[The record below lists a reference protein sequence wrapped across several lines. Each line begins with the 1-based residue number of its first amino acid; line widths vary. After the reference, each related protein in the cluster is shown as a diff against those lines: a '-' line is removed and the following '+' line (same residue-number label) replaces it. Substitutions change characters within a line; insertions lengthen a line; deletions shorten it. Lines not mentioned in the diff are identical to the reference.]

1 MKEGKIVL
9 GVLAG
14 LAAGAVLG
22 ILLAPDKGSATR
34 KKITGK
40 GSKYID
46 DIKEKLND
54 VYHSILDKSESVI
67 ESGEEMA
74 NKAKAKT
81 EDFRKATHNATS

>member
-1 MKEGKIVL
+1 MKEGKVVL

-54 VYHSILDKSESVI
+54 VYHSFLDKSESMM
-67 ESGEEMA
+67 ENGEDLA
-74 NKAKAKT
+74 SKAKAKT
-81 EDFRKATHNATS
+81 EDFRKSTYNANS

>member
-22 ILLAPDKGSATR
+22 ILLAPDKGSNTR

-40 GSKYID
+40 GSKYMD

-54 VYHSILDKSESVI
+54 VYHSILDKSDSLVDN
-67 ESGEEMA
+67 GEEMV
-74 NKAKAKT
+74 NKAKSKT
-81 EDFRKATHNATS
+81 EDFRKTVHNATS

>member
-22 ILLAPDKGSATR
+22 ILLAPDKGSNTR

-40 GSKYID
+40 GVKYMD

-54 VYHSILDKSESVI
+54 VYHSILDKTETAVDT
-67 ESGEEMA
+67 GEKMV

-81 EDFRKATHNATS
+81 EDFRKTVPNATS

>member
-34 KKITGK
+34 AKIAGK
-40 GSKYID
+40 GTKYVD

-54 VYHSILDKSESVI
+54 VYQSVLNKSDSII
-67 ESGEEMA
+67 ENGEEMA
-74 NKAKAKT
+74 VKAKT
-81 EDFRKATHNATS
+81 KAEDFRKATHNATS

>member
-22 ILLAPDKGSATR
+22 ILLAPDKGSETR
-34 KKITGK
+34 KKLTGK

-67 ESGEEMA
+67 ESGEELA

-81 EDFRKATHNATS
+81 EDFRKAAHNTTS

>member
-22 ILLAPDKGSATR
+22 ILLAPDKGANTR
-34 KKITGK
+34 KKIAGK
-40 GSKYID
+40 GSKYMD

-54 VYHSILDKSESVI
+54 VYHSILDKTETAI
-67 ESGEEMA
+67 ETGEELA
-74 NKAKAKT
+74 TNAKSKT
-81 EDFRKATHNATS
+81 EDIRKSVNNVTS